1 MTELESAEEKMSE
14 AGFWNDKEAAGAVV
28 ALAKRAKSVVEPVR
42 SAESI
47 ASDTEVLLEL
57 GAEDPSAVEDDL
69 TSSLADL
76 EAQLDKL
83 EFRVMLGGEHDH
95 RNAILNI
102 QAGAGGVD
110 ANDWAEM
117 LVRMYVRWAE
127 RMDFDREEIDYQ
139 TAEEAGI
146 RSASILIKGTF
157 AYGYLKAEQGVH
169 RLVRISPFDAQNRRQ
184 TSFASIEV
192 VPEFDEDV
200 NVEVEDKDI
209 KVDTFRAS
217 GAGGQHVNKTD
228 SAVRFTHI
236 PTGIVVSCQSERS
249 QHKNR
254 ATAMKVLKA
263 KLYQLELAKREE
275 SLKEFYGDRGSIS
288 WGNQIRSYVLQ
299 PYQMVK
305 DLRTGQENGNTQAV
319 LDGDLGPFME
329 AWLKG
334 QKRK

>member
-1 MTELESAEEKMSE
+1 MSE
-14 AGFWNDKEAAGAVV
+14 AGFWNDQEAAGKVV
-28 ALAKRAKSVVEPVR
+28 QQAKRAKSVVDPVR
-42 SAESI
+42 DAEAT
-47 ASDTEVLLEL
+47 ASDIEVLIEL
-57 GAEDPSAVEDDL
+57 GAEDEEAVLEDL
-69 TSSLADL
+69 EESVEKL
-76 EAQLDKL
+76 EAQIDKL
-83 EFRVMLGGEHDH
+83 EFRVMLGGEHDD
-95 RNAILNI
+95 RNAVLNI

-110 ANDWAEM
+110 AQDWAEM
-117 LVRMYVRWAE
+117 LLRMYLRWAE
-127 RMDFDREEIDYQ
+127 RMDFEFEQLDYQ
-139 TAEEAGI
+139 PAEEAGI
-146 RSASILIKGTF
+146 KSVSVLIKGPF

-184 TSFASIEV
+184 TSFASIEI
-192 VPEFDEDV
+192 VPEFDDDIEIEV
-200 NVEVEDKDI
+200 NDKDL

-228 SAVRFTHI
+228 SAVRFTHM
-236 PTGIVVSCQSERS
+236 PTGVVVSCQSERS

-275 SLKEFYGDRGSIS
+275 NLASFYGDRGSIS

-305 DLRTGQENGNTQAV
+305 DLRTGHENGNTQAV
-319 LDGDLGPFME
+319 LDGDLMPFME

-334 QKRK
+334 HKRDK

>member
-1 MTELESAEEKMSE
+1 MSE
-14 AGFWNDKEAAGAVV
+14 AGFWNDQESASVV
-28 ALAKRAKSVVEPVR
+28 VQAAKRAKGVVDPVK
-42 SAESI
+42 SAEAI
-47 ASDTEVLLEL
+47 ASDIEVLVEMGEEDEDAVADDIETSLDKLET
-57 GAEDPSAVEDDL
+57 E
-69 TSSLADL
+69 
-76 EAQLDKL
+76 LDKL

-110 ANDWAEM
+110 ACDWAEM
-117 LVRMYVRWAE
+117 LLRMYLRWLE
-127 RMDFDREEIDYQ
+127 RMDFEFEEIDYQ
-139 TAEEAGI
+139 PAEEAGI
-146 RSASILIKGTF
+146 KSVSILVKGPF

-192 VPEFDEDV
+192 VPEFDEDI
-200 NVEVEDKDI
+200 EVEILDKDLR
-209 KVDTFRAS
+209 VDTFRAS

-228 SAVRFTHI
+228 SAIRITHL
-236 PTGIVVSCQSERS
+236 PTGIVVSCQNERS

-263 KLYQLELAKREE
+263 KLYQVELAKREE
-275 SLKEFYGDRGSIS
+275 SLKAFYGDRGSIS

-305 DLRTGQENGNTQAV
+305 DLRTGHENGNTQAV
-319 LDGDLGPFME
+319 LDGELTPFME
-329 AWLKG
+329 AWLRG
-334 QKRK
+334 QRRKK